1 MTNQQ
6 KEKIANLRLKG
17 LSYTEIADRLNV
29 SRAAVV
35 SFCRR
40 NDLQASQPDTDV
52 CRECGSALVQTPGMK
67 RRVFC
72 SAGCRVRW
80 WKAHPERLSGKATYH
95 FVCKKCVKPFSA
107 YGNAKRKYCCHEC
120 YIEDRFGGGK
130 DE

>member
-6 KEKIANLRLKG
+6 KEKIANLR
-17 LSYTEIADRLNV
+17 
-29 SRAAVV
+29 AVV

-95 FVCKKCVKPFSA
+95 FVCKKCGKPFSA